1 MGDRR
6 VLCLVVLGLALLTAC
21 STGTTGPHDADD
33 GLSLEETGTVATELI
48 DGLQAQV
55 DPTLV
60 ASVETQEDGAAAIG
74 GSADD
79 ADGSIQEWQ
88 VLRYVN
94 LVPDAP
100 QLEIAESVIDA
111 RVADGWTVGLDR
123 ETSNAGGRWV
133 TLTSD
138 EDRYDGFEL
147 TVQAGDD
154 GASPGQN
161 YVLLGVVGPTVDETP
176 TVRSTTS
183 IEETGRRADDLV
195 DRVVALLDPAVVE
208 SVEVFEDG
216 DAGVAG
222 TPNDPDSSIRQWTVA
237 QSVVLVPGASRDAT
251 TAALVD
257 ALIADGFTVFEDDTT
272 PSGSRRIVTGPGE
285 GADEP
290 YTVTLRGGPDSSVNR
305 LIDVQVNGP
314 VVETASVD

>member
-6 VLCLVVLGLALLTAC
+6 ALCLAALGIALLTAC
-21 STGTTGPHDADD
+21 STGTTGPRDVDD
-33 GLSLEETGTVATELI
+33 GRTLEETGAIATELI

-60 ASVETQEDGAAAIG
+60 AGVEAQEDGAASIG

-79 ADGSIQEWQ
+79 ADGSIQEWR

-100 QLEIAESVIDA
+100 QLDVAESVIDA
-111 RVADGWTVGLDR
+111 RVTDGWTVGLDR

-147 TVQAGDD
+147 TVQAGDN

-161 YVLLGVVGPTVDETP
+161 YVLLGVVGPTV
-176 TVRSTTS
+176 
-183 IEETGRRADDLV
+183 ETG
-195 DRVVALLDPAVVE
+195 
-208 SVEVFEDG
+208 
-216 DAGVAG
+216 
-222 TPNDPDSSIRQWTVA
+222 
-237 QSVVLVPGASRDAT
+237 
-251 TAALVD
+251 
-257 ALIADGFTVFEDDTT
+257 
-272 PSGSRRIVTGPGE
+272 PS
-285 GADEP
+285 D
-290 YTVTLRGGPDSSVNR
+290 
-305 LIDVQVNGP
+305 
-314 VVETASVD
+314 

>member
-33 GLSLEETGTVATELI
+33 GLTLEETGAVATELI
-48 DGLQAQV
+48 DGLQAQI

-60 ASVETQEDGAAAIG
+60 TSVETQEDSAAAIG

-79 ADGSIQEWQ
+79 ADGSIQEWR

-111 RVADGWTVGLDR
+111 HVSDGWTVGLDR

-138 EDRYDGFEL
+138 DGRYDGFEL

-161 YVLLGVVGPTVDETP
+161 YVLLGVVGPTVET
-176 TVRSTTS
+176 
-183 IEETGRRADDLV
+183 
-195 DRVVALLDPAVVE
+195 DP
-208 SVEVFEDG
+208 SD
-216 DAGVAG
+216 
-222 TPNDPDSSIRQWTVA
+222 
-237 QSVVLVPGASRDAT
+237 
-251 TAALVD
+251 
-257 ALIADGFTVFEDDTT
+257 
-272 PSGSRRIVTGPGE
+272 
-285 GADEP
+285 
-290 YTVTLRGGPDSSVNR
+290 
-305 LIDVQVNGP
+305 
-314 VVETASVD
+314 